1 MSNMTINA
9 EQRLFVLK
17 SGGGFTCLGFDVVF
31 KRLKQY
37 AQLLRRP
44 QPNVAEIGTPAQYQQ
59 YLEAENAYIATRPTN
74 TFFDPDTPAAVQTLL
89 EAYRKSG
96 KPLRV
101 FLGNAET
108 GRDWLEEFDVVGS
121 IGRSMGPLKVP
132 LLVAKGADG
141 GGALLTANIVRLV
154 DATSLREVYRHPAY
168 HLPEFDILPCTD
180 TKGYAEMVQVQGQV
194 HARFRKEGQ
203 AAKWVE
209 FMQGKRKT
217 AR

>member
-74 TFFDPDTPAAVQTLL
+74 TFFDPDTAPEVQRIL
-89 EAYRKSG
+89 EAYRLSG
-96 KPLRV
+96 RTLRV
-101 FLGNAET
+101 FLGDAQT
-108 GRDWLEEFDVVGS
+108 GRDWLDEHDVTGT
-121 IGRSMGPLKVP
+121 IGRSMGPIKIP
-132 LLVAKGADG
+132 LLVPKGKDG
-141 GGALLTANIVRLV
+141 GCGLLTACIVRLV
-154 DATSLREVYRHPAY
+154 DATSMREVYRHPGY
-168 HLPEFDILPCTD
+168 HLPTFDIVPCTD
-180 TKGYAEMVQVQGQV
+180 AKGFVEAVLVKGEI

-203 AAKWVE
+203 AVKWVE